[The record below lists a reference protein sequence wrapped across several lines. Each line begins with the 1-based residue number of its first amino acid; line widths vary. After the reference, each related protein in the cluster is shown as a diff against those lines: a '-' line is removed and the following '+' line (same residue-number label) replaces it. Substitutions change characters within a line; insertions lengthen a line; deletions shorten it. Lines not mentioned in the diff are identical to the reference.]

1 MPYVAYIYWHCI
13 LTITTGLSIFFF
25 NDLQTAA
32 ACSLGLNVG
41 DDCKVEDKDAGYVFD
56 LTPLAT
62 HKWEKKD
69 FYTIKSTSQYE
80 FQLKVRA

>member
-1 MPYVAYIYWHCI
+1 M
-13 LTITTGLSIFFF
+13 
-25 NDLQTAA
+25 
-32 ACSLGLNVG
+32 
-41 DDCKVEDKDAGYVFD
+41 EDKDAGYVFD